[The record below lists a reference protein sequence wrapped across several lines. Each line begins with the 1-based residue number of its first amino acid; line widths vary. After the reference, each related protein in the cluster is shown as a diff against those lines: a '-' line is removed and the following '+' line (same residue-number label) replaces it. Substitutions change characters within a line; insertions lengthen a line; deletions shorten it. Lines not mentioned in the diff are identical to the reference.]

1 LDTSNIGSWPKGNDR
16 ESDELEAIRATSVMR
31 FVVLG
36 AVGFGIVWTLLG
48 VFGGGFAVAGGVGL
62 PMFGAIFSGDYLAI
76 LRYALVF
83 SVGGAFGGAVLGLGL
98 RDGRKAAGMALLGAV
113 GFFFGSFIITSL
125 YYFFSF
131 YFGAGYGF
139 LETASAA
146 ALGLVLGVVLSL
158 ALRSWRGTAV
168 LAMVG
173 LIGFGIGGL
182 VAAALQGFPLQP
194 FEGGPPSWQSAVF
207 GAIEGLLGGASLGAA
222 FGHLQNRR
230 LAARRRPRVR

>member
-1 LDTSNIGSWPKGNDR
+1 M
-16 ESDELEAIRATSVMR
+16 RATSVMR
-31 FVVLG
+31 FMVLG

-48 VFGGGFAVAGGVGL
+48 VFGSGFAIAGGVGL
-62 PMFGAIFSGDYLAI
+62 PMFGAFFSEDILAL

-113 GFFFGSFIITSL
+113 GFFFGSFIVAGL
-125 YYFFSF
+125 YFLFSF
-131 YFGAGYGF
+131 FFGAGYGF

-146 ALGLVLGVVLSL
+146 ALGLVLSVALSL

-173 LIGFGIGGL
+173 LIGFGIAGL
-182 VAAALQGFPLQP
+182 IAAALQGFPLQP
-194 FEGGPPSWQSAVF
+194 SEDFPSWQSAVF
-207 GAIEGLLGGASLGAA
+207 GSIEGLLGGALLGAA
-222 FGHLQNRR
+222 FGHLRNRR

>member
-1 LDTSNIGSWPKGNDR
+1 M
-16 ESDELEAIRATSVMR
+16 RAMSVLR

-48 VFGGGFAVAGGVGL
+48 VFGGGFAIAGGVGL
-62 PMFGAIFSGDYLAI
+62 PMFGAIFSEDFLAL

-98 RDGRKAAGMALLGAV
+98 RDGRKAAGMALLGAL
-113 GFFFGSFIITSL
+113 GFLFGSFIVAGLNFLLS
-125 YYFFSF
+125 FF
-131 YFGAGYGF
+131 FGAGYSL
-139 LETASAA
+139 LEAVSAA
-146 ALGLVLGVVLSL
+146 ALGLVLGMVLSL
-158 ALRSWRGTAV
+158 ALRSLRGTAV
-168 LAMVG
+168 LALMG
-173 LIGFGIGGL
+173 LVGFGIGGL
-182 VAAALQGFPLQP
+182 IAAALQGFPLQP
-194 FEGGPPSWQSAVF
+194 SEGLLSWQTAVS

>member
-1 LDTSNIGSWPKGNDR
+1 M
-16 ESDELEAIRATSVMR
+16 RAMSVLR

-48 VFGGGFAVAGGVGL
+48 VFGGGFAIAGGVGL
-62 PMFGAIFSGDYLAI
+62 PMFGAIFSEDFLAL

-98 RDGRKAAGMALLGAV
+98 RAGRKAAGMALLGAL
-113 GFFFGSFIITSL
+113 GFLFGSFIVAGLNFLLS
-125 YYFFSF
+125 FF
-131 YFGAGYGF
+131 FGAGYSL
-139 LETASAA
+139 LEAVSAA
-146 ALGLVLGVVLSL
+146 ALGLVLGMVLSL
-158 ALRSWRGTAV
+158 ALRSLRGTAV
-168 LAMVG
+168 LALMG
-173 LIGFGIGGL
+173 LVGFGIGGL
-182 VAAALQGFPLQP
+182 IAAALQGFPLQP
-194 FEGGPPSWQSAVF
+194 SEGLLSWQTAVS

>member
-1 LDTSNIGSWPKGNDR
+1 M
-16 ESDELEAIRATSVMR
+16 RAMSVMR
-31 FVVLG
+31 FMVLG

-48 VFGGGFAVAGGVGL
+48 VFGSGFAIAGGVGL
-62 PMFGAIFSGDYLAI
+62 PMFGAIFSEDFLAL

-113 GFFFGSFIITSL
+113 GFFFGSFIVAGL
-125 YYFFSF
+125 YFLFSF
-131 YFGAGYGF
+131 FFGAGYGF

-146 ALGLVLGVVLSL
+146 ALGLVLSVALSL

-173 LIGFGIGGL
+173 LIGFGIAGL
-182 VAAALQGFPLQP
+182 IAAALQGFPLQP
-194 FEGGPPSWQSAVF
+194 SEDFPSWQSAVF
-207 GAIEGLLGGASLGAA
+207 GSIEGLLGGALLGAA
-222 FGHLQNRR
+222 FGHLRNRR